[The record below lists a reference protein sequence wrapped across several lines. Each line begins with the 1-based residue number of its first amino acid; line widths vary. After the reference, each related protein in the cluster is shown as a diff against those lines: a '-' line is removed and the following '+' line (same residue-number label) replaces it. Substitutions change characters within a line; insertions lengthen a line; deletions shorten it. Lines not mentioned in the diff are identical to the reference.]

1 MPAMTIAFLGA
12 GLMGAGMVEAALGRG
27 EEVVVWNRTL
37 ARARPLAEKGARLAE
52 TPAAAV
58 AGAER
63 VHVIL
68 SDDAAVDAALEQA
81 APALPGGALL
91 VDHTTTAPAGTAA
104 RAARCE
110 AQGIAFLHAP
120 VFMSPAMCREAKG
133 LMLCAGPRAR
143 FERAEPSLSRMT
155 GQVWWLGER
164 ADLAAAY
171 KLFGNALLITIVGGL
186 SDVFSMAA
194 SMGIPPEDALG
205 LFSRFNP
212 AGVIQGRGARMA
224 EGTFSPASFEL
235 TMARKDVRLMLE
247 SAGDL
252 PLGALPG
259 IAARMD
265 ALIAAGHGRDDLG
278 ALAAD
283 AIAKARGG
291 AGGAV

>member
-1 MPAMTIAFLGA
+1 MPTMTIAFLGA
-12 GLMGAGMVEAALGRG
+12 GLMGSGMVEAALGRG

-37 ARARPLAEKGARLAE
+37 EKARPLAEKGARLAE
-52 TPAAAV
+52 TPAEAV
-58 AGAER
+58 AGVER
-63 VHVIL
+63 LHVIL
-68 SDDAAVDAALEQA
+68 SEDTAVDAALEQA
-81 APALPGGALL
+81 APALPGEALII
-91 VDHTTTAPAGTAA
+91 DHTTTSPAGTAA
-104 RAARCE
+104 RAARLE

-155 GQVWWLGER
+155 GQVWWVGER
-164 ADLAAAY
+164 PDLAAAY
-171 KLFGNALLITIVGGL
+171 KLFGNAMIVAIAGGL
-186 SDVFSMAA
+186 ADVFSMAA
-194 SMGIPPEDALG
+194 SMGIAPQDALG
-205 LFSRFNP
+205 LFSKFNP
-212 AGVIQGRGARMA
+212 AGLIQMRGAKMA

-265 ALIAAGHGRDDLG
+265 ALIAAGHGTDDVG

-283 AIAKARGG
+283 AIARAQGG
-291 AGGAV
+291 SSR